1 MEAPCVSG
9 ARVCVLQGSLRLR
22 VNKRRGCCYGTDPQH
37 VLEQALPQAVTSHT
51 SFPALSAVAPLL
63 PSAGNKC
70 CPSWDCGRE
79 KSPIL
84 YADFHRILFFTS
96 HLSCYPSFVASLSPG
111 PLLGFMRKTGSL
123 RGCNRLHV

>member
-9 ARVCVLQGSLRLR
+9 ARVCVLQGSLRSR
-22 VNKRRGCCYGTDPQH
+22 VNKRRGCCYGTDPQRARAGFAPSCH
-37 VLEQALPQAVTSHT
+37 FPP

-70 CPSWDCGRE
+70 CPSWDCDRD

-96 HLSCYPSFVASLSPG
+96 HLFCYPSFVASLSPG
-111 PLLGFMRKTGSL
+111 PLLGFTRKTGSL